1 MLFIYNNYMG
11 KNYQKILELI
21 NQMISYNMYMDIKE
35 NSQNIGENWNVFH
48 LKMLKA
54 LIQDEEVK

>member
-1 MLFIYNNYMG
+1 MG